1 MASQLM
7 VLSVIPLGT
16 RCYTQSIRGQTVMQ
30 SAFSV
35 LGSRQKDWALG
46 NSTYFDDELL
56 TKVRIFQSSVGL
68 SNDGIVGKDTW
79 RNLA

>member
-1 MASQLM
+1 
-7 VLSVIPLGT
+7 
-16 RCYTQSIRGQTVMQ
+16 MQ